1 MAKIETFTAKMQRPG
16 QPARYIPNATIYQGY
31 VGAIPQRGVGRSWE
45 EGGIGPGGDGDT
57 WTVYERYGE
66 FMQPYC
72 DGAKVTPEI
81 RERLKGL
88 TTVDEVFAAGMEDYL
103 LKFGAQDGYVI
114 TNQDAE
120 RAEKEAM
127 HQQAVA
133 EKQLP
138 IPVSY
143 GYFG

>member
-1 MAKIETFTAKMQRPG
+1 DWSSD
-16 QPARYIPNATIYQGY
+16 
-31 VGAIPQRGVGRSWE
+31 VCSSDL
-45 EGGIGPGGDGDT
+45 GDGDT
-57 WTVYERYGE
+57 WTVYERYEE
-66 FMQPYC
+66 FMQPYF

-81 RERLKGL
+81 KERLKGL

-143 GYFG
+143 GYFGLQIGERLPPETWAKIKHFATYHKGDESDLEWL